1 MNLFKTKKKE
11 IMLTPEI
18 EGNLERMND
27 DLLLKTMLFYKD
39 FNYELKI
46 KKKAQEILKSRGISI
61 ESVQF
66 GYSEIT
72 KINIFLYGLLLFF
85 ILLLIGVIIYLQYN
99 PSLILSW
106 ITMLLLGLI
115 ILTSLIIKQSEK

>member
-106 ITMLLLGLI
+106 ITMLLL
-115 ILTSLIIKQSEK
+115 

>member
-115 ILTSLIIKQSEK
+115 LLTSLIIKQSEK

>member
-11 IMLTPEI
+11 IMLSSEI
-18 EGNLERMND
+18 EKKLERMDD

-46 KKKAQEILKSRGISI
+46 KKKAEEILKSRGISI

-66 GYSEIT
+66 GYSEIP

-85 ILLLIGVIIYLQYN
+85 ILLLIGFIIYLQYD
-99 PSLILSW
+99 PSHILSW
-106 ITMLLLGLI
+106 ITMFLLGLI
-115 ILTSLIIKQSEK
+115 LLTSLKIKEIEK